1 MPPCSKHYEA
11 MTYANKG
18 GLGGIGDVE
27 SIHLPPQV
35 TLNVTYVSHL
45 T

>member
-1 MPPCSKHYEA
+1 MSPSSKRYVA
-11 MTYANKG
+11 RTYANKG
-18 GLGGIGDVE
+18 DVGGIGDVE
-27 SIHLPPQV
+27 SIHFPPQV